1 MTRKLDAENLGIIL
15 LNAFME
21 EFFPEEK
28 QSTPD
33 TFTLFHYN
41 GQPRSCPD
49 GRVRL
54 RTTEPMSLAA
64 SKISMFVHAL
74 QSLVL
79 LLVVFRHSLLS
90 KKKYTFKRR
99 LSISAVT

>member
-1 MTRKLDAENLGIIL
+1 VEIMTRKLDAENLGIIL

-54 RTTEPMSLAA
+54 WT
-64 SKISMFVHAL
+64 V
-74 QSLVL
+74 QYLV
-79 LLVVFRHSLLS
+79 
-90 KKKYTFKRR
+90 
-99 LSISAVT
+99 

>member
-1 MTRKLDAENLGIIL
+1 MKIYFNYDSFENFSVEIMTKKLDAENLGIIL

-41 GQPRSCPD
+41 GLPRSCPD
-49 GRVRL
+49 GRV
-54 RTTEPMSLAA
+54 S
-64 SKISMFVHAL
+64 
-74 QSLVL
+74 
-79 LLVVFRHSLLS
+79 
-90 KKKYTFKRR
+90 
-99 LSISAVT
+99 

>member
-1 MTRKLDAENLGIIL
+1 MCIYLLVSNSVLCYSVEIMTRKLDAENLGIIL

-54 RTTEPMSLAA
+54 WT
-64 SKISMFVHAL
+64 V
-74 QSLVL
+74 
-79 LLVVFRHSLLS
+79 
-90 KKKYTFKRR
+90 
-99 LSISAVT
+99 

>member
-1 MTRKLDAENLGIIL
+1 MTKKLDAENLGIIL

-41 GQPRSCPD
+41 GLPRSCPD
-49 GRVRL
+49 GRV
-54 RTTEPMSLAA
+54 SLPY
-64 SKISMFVHAL
+64 L
-74 QSLVL
+74 
-79 LLVVFRHSLLS
+79 
-90 KKKYTFKRR
+90 
-99 LSISAVT
+99 